1 MIRVVIF
8 DMGKV
13 LVWFDNSILF
23 RKLADLAGQDVDRVR
38 EVAHV
43 KLELVQSFDRGE
55 ITPAEFKERVCS
67 ALGLSLSYSQFYE
80 IFNDVYTPNV
90 SALDIVRRLKAAG
103 YPLVL
108 LSNCD
113 PERAGF
119 IQKKFPET
127 QVFDVRIVSYEVKL
141 LKPEPA
147 IYLLALQ
154 RAGAKAE
161 ECVFID
167 DMAVNIEAARAL
179 GITSI
184 QFEYDKTDL
193 EAELRGLGLEF

>member
-103 YPLVL
+103 YVLVL

-127 QVFDVRIVSYEVKL
+127 RVFDVRIVSYEVKL

-193 EAELRGLGLEF
+193 EAELRRLGLVF

>member
-103 YPLVL
+103 YVLVL

-179 GITSI
+179 GIASVHY
-184 QFEYDKTDL
+184 EYDKTDL

>member
-1 MIRVVIF
+1 MIKVIIF

-13 LVWFDNSILF
+13 LVWFDNSIF
-23 RKLADLAGQDVDRVR
+23 FQKLADLAGLDLDRVR
-38 EVAHV
+38 EIAHV

-90 SALDIVRRLKAAG
+90 SALDIVWRLKAAG
-103 YPLVL
+103 YALVL

-193 EAELRGLGLEF
+193 EAELRRLGLEF

>member
-103 YPLVL
+103 YVLVL

-179 GITSI
+179 GIASVHY
-184 QFEYDKTDL
+184 EYDKTDL
-193 EAELRGLGLEF
+193 EAELRRLGLVF